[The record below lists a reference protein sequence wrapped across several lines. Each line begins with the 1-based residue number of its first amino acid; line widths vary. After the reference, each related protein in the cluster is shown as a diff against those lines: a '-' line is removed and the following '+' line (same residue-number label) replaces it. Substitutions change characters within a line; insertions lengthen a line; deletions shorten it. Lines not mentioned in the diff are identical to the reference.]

1 MLTGAILVAEEQER
15 LGGNYERQIL
25 QGDISH
31 PAVWQKLGA
40 LADLSVA
47 KPTVI
52 LGTGRA
58 EDNLRTALWIKKQFP
73 NALVFAR
80 TNDISELALDVGREH
95 GINAFSIKQLVE
107 DNLPAS
113 WLPPKRMKR

>member
-1 MLTGAILVAEEQER
+1 MASSKGVEIV
-15 LGGNYERQIL
+15 
-25 QGDISH
+25 
-31 PAVWQKLGA
+31 A
-40 LADLSVA
+40 LADVFPD
-47 KPTVI
+47 KIEP
-52 LGTGRA
+52 
-58 EDNLRTALWIKKQFP
+58 ALDRIKKQFP